1 MLLRIRRK
9 VAVYIDVE
17 IEKKRNSLGNENP
30 ARKV

>member
-9 VAVYIDVE
+9 VAAYIDVE
-17 IEKKRNSLGNENP
+17 IEKMNSLGNENP